1 MFLLSFLM
9 MGVSGR
15 SREDLSRLGKSQD
28 FVQRSEAL
36 EESNDD
42 ELLQQ
47 IEELDTMIKLARN
60 ARSIKEDEEVED
72 MVAED
77 EMVRVLDSID
87 LSSAEN
93 VEAVSDVLRTLPGD
107 VQLEFL
113 MNKFMMK
120 DEEVKEEIMSSKTGV
135 SSTKAKRSAYGRQ
148 VSHADPEPEYSNYK
162 QFSSS
167 FSEVRSSSV
176 SDGTAEPEPEP
187 SHYSPRFRR
196 SAIDDTERGPQGILL
211 QRSADNH
218 GFSEDLDALSNESGE
233 SSEKKGKVMGR
244 LVDMLGK
251 TRKRRSSEEDVQ
263 DISSLPRKQPVVNVN
278 VDF

>member
-135 SSTKAKRSAYGRQ
+135 SSTKAKRSAYSRQ
-148 VSHADPEPEYSNYK
+148 VSHGRDKVNQYK
-162 QFSSS
+162 
-167 FSEVRSSSV
+167 
-176 SDGTAEPEPEP
+176 
-187 SHYSPRFRR
+187 
-196 SAIDDTERGPQGILL
+196 
-211 QRSADNH
+211 
-218 GFSEDLDALSNESGE
+218 
-233 SSEKKGKVMGR
+233 
-244 LVDMLGK
+244 
-251 TRKRRSSEEDVQ
+251 
-263 DISSLPRKQPVVNVN
+263 
-278 VDF
+278 

>member
-60 ARSIKEDEEVED
+60 ARSIKEDED
-72 MVAED
+72 MVGED

-148 VSHADPEPEYSNYK
+148 VSHGRDKVNQYK
-162 QFSSS
+162 
-167 FSEVRSSSV
+167 
-176 SDGTAEPEPEP
+176 
-187 SHYSPRFRR
+187 
-196 SAIDDTERGPQGILL
+196 
-211 QRSADNH
+211 
-218 GFSEDLDALSNESGE
+218 
-233 SSEKKGKVMGR
+233 
-244 LVDMLGK
+244 
-251 TRKRRSSEEDVQ
+251 
-263 DISSLPRKQPVVNVN
+263 
-278 VDF
+278 

>member
-47 IEELDTMIKLARN
+47 IEELETMIKLSRK
-60 ARSIKEDEEVED
+60 ARSIKEDED
-72 MVAED
+72 MVGED
-77 EMVRVLDSID
+77 EMVHVLDSID
-87 LSSAEN
+87 LSSDEN
-93 VEAVSDVLRTLPGD
+93 VEAVSDVLRTLSGD
-107 VQLEFL
+107 AQLEFL

-148 VSHADPEPEYSNYK
+148 VSHGRDKVNQYK
-162 QFSSS
+162 
-167 FSEVRSSSV
+167 
-176 SDGTAEPEPEP
+176 
-187 SHYSPRFRR
+187 
-196 SAIDDTERGPQGILL
+196 
-211 QRSADNH
+211 
-218 GFSEDLDALSNESGE
+218 
-233 SSEKKGKVMGR
+233 
-244 LVDMLGK
+244 
-251 TRKRRSSEEDVQ
+251 
-263 DISSLPRKQPVVNVN
+263 
-278 VDF
+278 